1 MTSTVTPYRSRVDG
15 ARAGFARLARAE
27 WTKFVTVPRWMITVG
42 AAVLLSVLVSG
53 LVSTGM
59 GENTSD
65 DGGGGPPPVSAD
77 PLEPFQDR
85 GHFVGLPRSGDV
97 DLIARVDSQTGGG
110 DWAKA
115 GLMIRGATEPGS
127 LYAAIAVT
135 PGNGVVLRSGTDVDI
150 AGSGAGA
157 PTWLRLTRS
166 GDKITALESADGVS
180 WTGVGTVELDG
191 LGDDVLAG
199 LFVAAPDE
207 VVVTRQ
213 FGTESIS
220 GNTAYTTAAFDDVT
234 VSGTGTSDW
243 IEREHP
249 SGPAAQDD
257 TTGYTVSGG
266 VYTVTG
272 SGDLGPDMFSPD
284 STRMVLNTTLIG
296 LCAMIALAV
305 LFITAE
311 YRRGM
316 IRTTFMVSP
325 SRTRVLL
332 AKTAV
337 IGTVGFATGLVSA
350 LGSFLAAK
358 AGTDG
363 LALPDLFAWPVVRA
377 IVGSGVLLAAAAIL
391 ALALG
396 SLIRRSAIAIAVA
409 LLALLVPQMVASG
422 LPLAAA
428 NWLERLSPAAG
439 FAIQQTVPRY
449 DTAIGP
455 EAGIAV
461 LCAYAAVATGFAL
474 WSLKRRDA

>member
-1 MTSTVTPYRSRVDG
+1 MTTTITPYRSRVEG
-15 ARAGFARLARAE
+15 GKAGFSRLARAE
-27 WTKFVTVPRWMITVG
+27 WTKFVTVPRWLITVG
-42 AAVLLSVLVSG
+42 ASVLLSILVAG

-59 GENTSD
+59 GDNTAD

-77 PLEPFQDR
+77 VLNPFQDR
-85 GHFVGLPRSGDV
+85 GHFVAQSRSGDV
-97 DLIARVDSQTGGG
+97 DVTARVGSQDGGG
-110 DWAKA
+110 ENAKA
-115 GLMIRGATEPGS
+115 GLMLRSAVEPGAV
-127 LYAAIAVT
+127 YAAVVVT
-135 PGNGVVLRSGTDVDI
+135 PGHGVVLLSGTDVEI
-150 AGSGAGA
+150 AGSGAVA

-166 GDKITALESADGVS
+166 GDKVTALESADGVS
-180 WTGVGTVELDG
+180 WTGVGTVELAG
-191 LGDDVLAG
+191 LPDEVFTG

-207 VVVTRQ
+207 VVITRQ
-213 FGTESIS
+213 FGTEAIS
-220 GNTAYTTAAFDDVT
+220 GNTAYTTAAFDNVT
-234 VSGTGTSDW
+234 VSGTGSPDW

-249 SGPAAQDD
+249 SGPAAQSD

-284 STRMVLNTTLIG
+284 STRMVLNPTLIG

-316 IRTTFMVSP
+316 IRTTLLVSP

-337 IGTVGFATGLVSA
+337 IGVAGFAVGLVSA
-350 LGSFLAAK
+350 VGSFLAAK
-358 AGTDG
+358 AGADG
-363 LALPDLFAWPVVRA
+363 IPLPDLSAWPVVRA
-377 IVGSGVLLAAAAIL
+377 IVGSGLLLAAAAIL

-409 LLALLVPQMVASG
+409 LLALLMPQMVASG
-422 LPLAAA
+422 LPLSAA

-455 EAGIAV
+455 EGGIAV